1 MIEMIRSC
9 DMMPRIANL
18 MTPPPRSSPVR
29 EQEEYMKSDLV
40 STFTRIHDQKMM
52 KKFFSEIFTDAE
64 RSDLELRWELMK
76 RLHEGVTQR
85 EIAAQLGISLCKI
98 TRGSKI
104 VKSKTSTT
112 NKILNGK
119 I

>member
-1 MIEMIRSC
+1 
-9 DMMPRIANL
+9 
-18 MTPPPRSSPVR
+18 
-29 EQEEYMKSDLV
+29 MKSDLIAI
-40 STFTRIHDQKMM
+40 FTRIRDEKVM

-76 RLHEGVTQR
+76 RLNEGIPQR
-85 EIAAQLGISLCKI
+85 EIASQLGISLCKI

-112 NKILNGK
+112 SKILNGK
-119 I
+119 M

>member
-1 MIEMIRSC
+1 
-9 DMMPRIANL
+9 
-18 MTPPPRSSPVR
+18 
-29 EQEEYMKSDLV
+29 MKSELV
-40 STFTRIHDQKMM
+40 AIFSRIQDQKVM
-52 KKFFSEIFTDAE
+52 KKFFQEIFTDAE

-76 RLHEGVTQR
+76 RLHDGIPQR
-85 EIAAQLGISLCKI
+85 EIASKLGISLCKI

>member
-1 MIEMIRSC
+1 
-9 DMMPRIANL
+9 
-18 MTPPPRSSPVR
+18 
-29 EQEEYMKSDLV
+29 MKSELV
-40 STFTRIHDQKMM
+40 AIFTRIQDQKVM
-52 KKFFSEIFTDAE
+52 KKFFKEIFTDAE

-76 RLHEGVTQR
+76 RLHDGVAQR
-85 EIAAQLGISLCKI
+85 EIASKLGISLCKI

-119 I
+119 L